1 MKTPPVRARRLSQ
14 RLLAVTLPLLPALA
28 LAQVVPAPPP
38 RPSTGETIVM
48 PVFELSTD
56 RDEGYLSTQAITG
69 SRTLERLRDTPNSI
83 SVMNRELMDDL
94 NVTTPDELMAYAI
107 TGQPGD
113 DTTATTPQTVFR
125 GIVANVR
132 LRNNLKV
139 LGPSDAFNL
148 ERVEILRGPNSFLY
162 GEGTAGGTMNQMT
175 KQGQF
180 KAFQRAN
187 VLVGSDDLRRF
198 EFDLNRHIK
207 DRVAVRL
214 VFAYQDQGGFINH
227 TKREFFG
234 GYAAVAYRPFKDTSI
249 NVNLEKT
256 QTRRTVADGVLV
268 DAFST
273 TQRTGATAAYTATT
287 GGQTYIPALDQTYNM
302 IGQRRTSGSSSTIFD
317 KKLLPRET
325 NYWGPNAHHNV
336 DVEAVNISLAQKI
349 GENLNLQAAVARYD
363 IFRDTRSNAGSSS
376 AGVYVDTNRTLPGG
390 GANPYFNEYYTEYYV
405 TRLEHIE
412 IIHDARLTAVYDLKF
427 PFMTQKV
434 IATGSVQDD
443 IPDRR
448 FYRTSEF
455 VDPASARFA
464 GTLSDAYSLAAYR
477 ANNTVLGNN
486 RFYRRYYLK
495 DGDGAQ
501 YTRNALVAGQSKML
515 FDSPSDGNTGRLA
528 DRKFETPSVGFG
540 LSGSYFKNR
549 FNTLVGWRRDAFI
562 QRTLSRNLYNLF
574 TDEEY
579 KVPEIVPTP
588 VKIYKNSINY
598 GLVYH
603 FADFVSAYANY
614 AESVGLSAGFGG
626 AQLIPGTVRGVAGG
640 DGYEYGIRWSLFGGR
655 LESNWTYYI
664 TNVLNQSA
672 SPGIPTAARNEL
684 AAIFTD
690 INQSGGDWQQ
700 TRSDGFEIETIAN
713 LTKNWRLI
721 WNVASNDLAT
731 SNRYPAL
738 KSYQAR
744 AKAQNTPTPETD
756 AFLLTVPDGTP
767 LPGFTKHTSNLVTN
781 YRFDEGWLKGFTLG
795 GGFQYRNKTYRANFD
810 FNNDGVA
817 EEVWAP
823 SYTLF
828 NAMAGYRTRIWNRP
842 TNFSLNV
849 NNVLNK
855 DYYISRGLSTGT
867 WGERTNFR
875 VAMRVEL

>member
-1 MKTPPVRARRLSQ
+1 MRF
-14 RLLAVTLPLLPALA
+14 PALYCHRNYAVFAAA
-28 LAQVVPAPPP
+28 LLSILPWAGFGQAVAPSPAAN
-38 RPSTGETIVM
+38 SGGTIVM

-56 RDEGYLSTQAITG
+56 RDEGYLSTQAVTG

-113 DTTATTPQTVFR
+113 DPTATTPQTVFR

-162 GEGTAGGTMNQMT
+162 GEGTAGGTMNQLT

-180 KAFQRAN
+180 REFQRAN
-187 VLVGSDDLRRF
+187 LLVGSDDLLRF
-198 EFDLNRHIK
+198 EFDINRRVR

-214 VFAYQDQGGFINH
+214 VLAYQDQGGFINH

-234 GYAAVAYRPFKDTSI
+234 GYAAVTYRPFKDTSV

-256 QTRRTVADGVLV
+256 QTRRTVADGVLAN
-268 DAFST
+268 AFST
-273 TQRTGATAAYTATT
+273 TERTGATTAYTATT
-287 GGQTYIPALDQTYNM
+287 GGRTFLAATGQSYNM
-302 IGQRRTSGSSSTIFD
+302 VGQRRTSGNNSTIFD
-317 KKLLPRET
+317 QGLLPRET

-349 GENLNLQAAVARYD
+349 GENLNLQAAVARYE
-363 IFRDTRSNAGSSS
+363 ILRDTRSNAGSSS

-390 GANPYFNEYYTEYYV
+390 AVNPYFNEYYTEYYV
-405 TRLEHIE
+405 TRLEHVE
-412 IIHDARLTAVYDLKF
+412 IIHDARLTAVYDLKL
-427 PFMTQKV
+427 PFTTQKI
-434 IATGSVQDD
+434 IATGSLQDD

-455 VDPASARFA
+455 VDPASPLFTGA
-464 GTLSDAYSLAAYR
+464 LSNVNSLTAYR

-495 DGDGAQ
+495 DGDGAR
-501 YTRNALVAGQSKML
+501 YTDNALVAGQSKML
-515 FDSPSDGNTGRLA
+515 YDSPSDGTNGRLA

-540 LSGSYFKNR
+540 LSGSYFNNR

-562 QRTLSRNLYNLF
+562 QRTLHRNLYNLF
-574 TDEEY
+574 TDQEY
-579 KVPEIVPTP
+579 KVPEIAPTP

-603 FADFVSAYANY
+603 VAKFLSAYANY

-626 AQLIPGTVRGVAGG
+626 AQLIPGAVRGVAGG
-640 DGYEYGIRWSLFGGR
+640 DGYEFGLRWSLLDGR
-655 LESNWTYYI
+655 IESNWTHYI

-713 LTKNWRLI
+713 ITKNWRLT
-721 WNVASNDLAT
+721 WNIASNDLAT

-744 AKAQNTPTPETD
+744 AKTQNTPTPETD

-781 YRFDEGWLKGFTLG
+781 YRFDSGRLKGFTIG

-828 NAMAGYRTRIWNRP
+828 NVMAGYRTRIWNRA
-842 TNFSLNV
+842 TNFNLNV
-849 NNVLNK
+849 NNILNK
-855 DYYISRGLSTGT
+855 NYFISRGLSSGT
-867 WGERTNFR
+867 WGEKTSFR